1 MSENNKRELG
11 RKLGLGAVIALGVGT
26 TVGSGIF
33 SSLSVKRSTATWSLS
48 IRHTASISDKVLS
61 VSVEASKA
69 WVSLSIRDN
78 GPGIPKQEL
87 RRVMMPFVSTK
98 SKTSNWGIGLPY
110 AFRVVNAQLG
120 QMRILSSDQAGRS
133 YTQVD
138 ILLPRER
145 IDT

>member
-1 MSENNKRELG
+1 M
-11 RKLGLGAVIALGVGT
+11 
-26 TVGSGIF
+26 
-33 SSLSVKRSTATWSLS
+33 
-48 IRHTASISDKVLS
+48 LS

-78 GPGIPKQEL
+78 GPGIPQQEL

-120 QMRILSSDQAGRS
+120 QMRIRSSDQAGRS

-145 IDT
+145 IDV